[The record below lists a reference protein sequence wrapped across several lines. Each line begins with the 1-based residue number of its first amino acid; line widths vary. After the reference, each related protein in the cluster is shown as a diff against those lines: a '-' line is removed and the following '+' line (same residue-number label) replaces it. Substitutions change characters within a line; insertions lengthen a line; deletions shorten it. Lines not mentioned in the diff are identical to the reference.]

1 MEIDAAPKR
10 PDFTRQNSASA
21 FDFTADNQIQIAIN
35 RFEINENRRWEKM
48 IHPYI
53 IMNSDGQTITFI
65 GIYLDRP
72 TKILVNPH
80 TEEPLG
86 ALNPNIPSISS
97 TLFIEMLKQRL
108 PIFENFNKQIREK
121 KIISL
126 CNVMGIGAFGKIGK
140 DPDADYEL
148 TMDNCLKMMAIYLR
162 FNCNIPVVS
171 LLMLQDKN
179 SLKLFIDEVFFVV
192 FVSILKR

>member
-179 SLKLFIDEVFFVV
+179 SLKLFIYEVFFVV

>member
-1 MEIDAAPKR
+1 MEIDENTRR
-10 PDFTRQNSASA
+10 PEFTRQNSASA

-53 IMNSDGQTITFI
+53 IMNNDCETITFI
-65 GIYLDRP
+65 GIFLDRP
-72 TKILVNPH
+72 TKVLVNPH

-126 CNVMGIGAFGKIGK
+126 CAVMGIGVNGKIGK
-140 DPDADYEL
+140 DPDGAYEL
-148 TMDNCLKMMAIYLR
+148 TMDNCLKMMAIFLR
-162 FNCNIPVVS
+162 FSCNIPVVS
-171 LLMLQDKN
+171 IIKFLVKKIVPFRYLDRYKYP
-179 SLKLFIDEVFFVV
+179 KTLF
-192 FVSILKR
+192 

>member
-1 MEIDAAPKR
+1 MEIDDAPKR

>member
-1 MEIDAAPKR
+1 MEVEENTRR
-10 PDFTRQNSASA
+10 PEFIRQNSASA

-53 IMNSDGQTITFI
+53 IMNNDCETITFI
-65 GIYLDRP
+65 GIFLDRP
-72 TKILVNPH
+72 TKVLVNPH

-126 CNVMGIGAFGKIGK
+126 CSVMGIGVHGKIGK
-140 DPDADYEL
+140 DPDTSYEL

-162 FNCNIPVVS
+162 FSCNIPVVR
-171 LLMLQDKN
+171 
-179 SLKLFIDEVFFVV
+179 LKLVY
-192 FVSILKR
+192 